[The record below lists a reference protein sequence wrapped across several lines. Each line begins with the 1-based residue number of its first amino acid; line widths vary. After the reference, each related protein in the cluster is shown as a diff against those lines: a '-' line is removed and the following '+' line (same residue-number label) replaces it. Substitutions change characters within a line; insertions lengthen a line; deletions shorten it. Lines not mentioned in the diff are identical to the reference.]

1 MEWGVPARTG
11 PENTFDETSPERNA
25 MGVMARLLLVG
36 LAAIMAADITLPGAD
51 AAMPAMPAKV
61 TDVVFFVRST
71 PPLPAGRSRER
82 SFIHLPPKDERR
94 NLAWVCLGQPNPSCY
109 GGSWVVQV
117 GLN

>member
-11 PENTFDETSPERNA
+11 PENTFETSPERNA

-71 PPLPAGRSRER
+71 LPLPAGRSRER